1 MGKRRNTRNYFK
13 ENLNRE
19 KDKEKRNLELELNV
33 YSEFKLFKS

>member
-19 KDKEKRNLELELNV
+19 EDKEKRNLEFELNV
-33 YSEFKLFKS
+33 